1 VGFANV
7 STAVVGRSRGTP
19 IVSVAQ
25 LGYIAVT
32 VLWREETDIKTLK
45 DLEGKSWAISPGQ
58 AQWFLLPALAKIN
71 NVDFASIK
79 IQETAPPLQ
88 PAALLAKKAD
98 FITMFR
104 ASNDEVADMAAA
116 KQGIRIKRLHMRD
129 AGLDI
134 YGSALI
140 AKEEDIKRRPEMIRA
155 YVEGTMEGLR
165 YTRDHLEEALGILL
179 KLKPELDRELTRI
192 QIKNGVEEVFI
203 PAESVASGYGYMKP
217 DIMEK
222 TVKITN
228 ECHKQVHFGPQIVEV
243 ARTTCRLSDLHGPV
257 RPDLHPHERNK
268 GVGNLSLVEAVWSQR
283 HGEVITAVTRT
294 GHPVTDTVQLL
305 AAHGAVGVA
314 FIIGV
319 ADDGHHR
326 ITDNGVKH
334 VPLAQLAPLVEKQ
347 TVAHVEVFRHITLVK
362 ANQIRHL
369 LAFHVHEPQHLPS
382 LDRESRVLLSRDD
395 PFFHNRARYG
405 ITPHR

>member
-1 VGFANV
+1 MSPVRTKKVREEKTMKLMGLTSLLVLLSVVGNLSFFRVHLRAAEKTKEIPIMIRLDFIVGGNHASWFVASEKGFYAKRGLNVTIQPGTGSADTIRTIAAGGADVGFANV
-7 STAVVGRSRGTP
+7 STAIVGRSRGTP

-32 VLWREETDIKTLK
+32 ILWREETDIKTLK

-58 AQWFLLPALAKIN
+58 AQWFLLPALARIN
-71 NVDFASIK
+71 NLDFKSIK
-79 IQETAPPLQ
+79 IEETAPPLQ

-104 ASNDEVADMAAA
+104 ASNDEVAEMAAT
-116 KQGIRIKRLHMRD
+116 KQNIRIKRLHMRD

-165 YTRDHLEEALGILL
+165 YTRDHQEEALKILL
-179 KLKPELDRELTRI
+179 KLKPELDGELTRV

-217 DIMEK
+217 DVMEK

-228 ECHKQVHFGPQIVEV
+228 EFFDV
-243 ARTTCRLSDLHGPV
+243 AAKAPAS
-257 RPDLHPHERNK
+257 
-268 GVGNLSLVEAVWSQR
+268 GVYTNQ
-283 HGEVITAVTRT
+283 
-294 GHPVTDTVQLL
+294 
-305 AAHGAVGVA
+305 
-314 FIIGV
+314 FIQ
-319 ADDGHHR
+319 
-326 ITDNGVKH
+326 K
-334 VPLAQLAPLVEKQ
+334 
-347 TVAHVEVFRHITLVK
+347 
-362 ANQIRHL
+362 
-369 LAFHVHEPQHLPS
+369 
-382 LDRESRVLLSRDD
+382 
-395 PFFHNRARYG
+395 
-405 ITPHR
+405 